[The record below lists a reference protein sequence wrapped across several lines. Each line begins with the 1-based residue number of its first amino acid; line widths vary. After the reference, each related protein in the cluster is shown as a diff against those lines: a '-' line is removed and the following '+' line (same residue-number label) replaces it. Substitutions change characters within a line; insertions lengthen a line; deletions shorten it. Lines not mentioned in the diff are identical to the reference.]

1 MKSLPW
7 RAGRRDRRGASPPP
21 ANPPT
26 PFARFGNIIPL
37 LLALLLIVGGIVLG
51 RRRR

>member
-1 MKSLPW
+1 MTARTRGS
-7 RAGRRDRRGASPPP
+7 RAMPHAVLPP
-21 ANPPT
+21 AAIGPP

-37 LLALLLIVGGIVLG
+37 TLAFLLIIGGIVLG